1 MNMTMLD
8 WYLTINRQLGYHFL
22 PFNQVILML
31 NQSFDGMHTNQITKV
46 KIHGNKVFNM
56 QQEANNFL
64 MSLSRIFCFP
74 LKYCCQHVKS
84 SLWVHKLMEGRSQ
97 KNQSYEQQTPTPSSI
112 GCVISSPKAQA
123 LWWHAKWYFL
133 SFLLCSKVGTGD
145 LPLSLSLSL

>member
-31 NQSFDGMHTNQITKV
+31 NQSFDGMHTNQVTKV

-64 MSLSRIFCFP
+64 MSLSRIFFSHKSTAVSMSKALYQYTNWWKEGVKKTSHMSNNHP
-74 LKYCCQHVKS
+74 PPVVLAVLSVPQKLK
-84 SLWVHKLMEGRSQ
+84 
-97 KNQSYEQQTPTPSSI
+97 
-112 GCVISSPKAQA
+112 
-123 LWWHAKWYFL
+123 L
-133 SFLLCSKVGTGD
+133 SDDMQNL
-145 LPLSLSLSL
+145 